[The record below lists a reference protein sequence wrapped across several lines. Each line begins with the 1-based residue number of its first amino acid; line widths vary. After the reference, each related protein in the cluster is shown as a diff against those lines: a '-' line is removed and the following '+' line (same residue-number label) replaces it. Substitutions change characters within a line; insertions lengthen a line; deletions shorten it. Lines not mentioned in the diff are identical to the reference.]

1 MHKMSEWSWEGTD
14 YNYITMTI
22 VTGNETF
29 PEQNI
34 TKEDFVPDD
43 VTMDSS
49 RSMLSKVLLAILFGI
64 IAFVTVVG
72 NIMVMVS
79 FKMDKQLQT
88 ISNYFL
94 FSLAIA
100 DFIIGAY
107 SIPFFTIQL
116 IENGKW
122 PLSQALCDIWLSI
135 DYMASNASVMNL
147 LAISVDRYF
156 SVTRPLS
163 YRARRTTKIAALM
176 ILSAWGLSTVIWVP
190 TINAWPYIEGKPN
203 LDKETVFIAL

>member
-1 MHKMSEWSWEGTD
+1 
-14 YNYITMTI
+14 
-22 VTGNETF
+22 
-29 PEQNI
+29 
-34 TKEDFVPDD
+34 
-43 VTMDSS
+43 
-49 RSMLSKVLLAILFGI
+49 MLSKVLLAILFGI

-79 FKMDKQLQT
+79 FKMDKRLQT

-122 PLSQALCDIWLSI
+122 PLSQPLCDIWLSI